1 MKPAALKTQ
10 VSSGGVI
17 FRKNNGIVEIAL
29 IAVKG
34 GNVWCL
40 PKGVIDKGEIHEMTA
55 IREVEEETGL
65 KGKIIDKLGKI
76 TYWYYIKD
84 KNAKCK
90 KTVHFFLMEYEGGD
104 ISDHDWEV
112 DSAAWFPIEEALKK
126 ANYRGEKEIIEKA
139 RKKLIKILNTQASLT
154 K

>member
-90 KTVHFFLMEYEGGD
+90 KTVHFF
-104 ISDHDWEV
+104 SWSTKV
-112 DSAAWFPIEEALKK
+112 
-126 ANYRGEKEIIEKA
+126 EIYHTMIGK
-139 RKKLIKILNTQASLT
+139 
-154 K
+154 